1 MAETQALQ
9 SFKTVQYLSES
20 NGAIPNNS
28 TTPIQNKSVIS
39 QTVKNTIAAT
49 LPKVELEKTPKTDTI
64 SLNINESK
72 TGTPQT
78 YLPQEQKDLVAEN
91 RNNDKIISNKYLGIG
106 GGIIA
111 LSGILYAVKGKWGMK
126 ESKQLESKGQELLSD
141 TTAQL
146 KNKTKEVVSNVSET
160 VEESLH
166 SAVKETAP
174 KPVSK
179 SEAAPDIKVE
189 TTTEINAEPVQEVK
203 IETAPETKVEAT
215 TKIKTEP
222 VQEVKIEPAP
232 EPKVETTT
240 EINAE
245 PVQEVKIEPAPETKV
260 APIPETKIENTSDA
274 KVELTQNAK
283 QETIHETKTEDFSVN
298 PSKDQVLA
306 DEAAEGL
313 TMPNDIETDIDK
325 IFQNASKKDI
335 LDTGGRYKYITV
347 RNENGQKIREY
358 TIDTVDPNTD
368 ETRFLIYEIKDF
380 KPGENYQFRTISFDK
395 SGVPYCVTDKINRF
409 KLLSNADKE
418 AFRTMANKP
427 KTAA

>member
-174 KPVSK
+174 KPVPK
-179 SEAAPDIKVE
+179 AEAAP
-189 TTTEINAEPVQEVK
+189 EP
-203 IETAPETKVEAT
+203 KVEAT
-215 TKIKTEP
+215 TEIKTEP

-240 EINAE
+240 EIKTE

-283 QETIHETKTEDFSVN
+283 QETIHETKAEDFSVN

-306 DEAAEGL
+306 DEAAEAL